1 MYCTHFGFRFPPF
14 RLTPNAEVFFEGAG
28 RGAAVEAL
36 MHGIDHGDG
45 VLQVVGAPGSG
56 RTALCRV
63 VQARLSG
70 RTPCAC
76 LPDPRLTPHQAMHA
90 IARSLGI
97 GDGQGGDAGARLQRH
112 LRACMQA
119 GTHVVILIEEA
130 QDMPV
135 PTLEAIRL
143 LCNLDTATQK
153 AARPV
158 LFGTRELDALLARH
172 DSRQLRDR
180 ITQRIELAAL
190 SPAEVADYL
199 ALRLRRAGARE
210 GLVSASAAHAIARA
224 SAGNPMRVNL
234 LADRALMAAFAAD
247 THDVTLRH
255 ARKGIGELAVERDT
269 WWVRMQRWL
278 RGHARANPAL
288 AAGAR

>member
-70 RTPCAC
+70 RSPCAC
-76 LPDPRLTPHQAMHA
+76 LPDPRLTPRQAMHA

-97 GDGQGGDAGARLQRH
+97 GDVQGDAGARLQQH

-119 GTHVVILIEEA
+119 GRHAVILIEEA
-130 QDMPV
+130 QHMPV

-143 LCNLDTATQK
+143 LCNLDTAAQK
-153 AARPV
+153 AARLV
-158 LFGTRELDALLARH
+158 LLGTDELDALLARH
-172 DSRQLRDR
+172 DIRQLRDR
-180 ITQRIELAAL
+180 ITQRVELAAL

-224 SAGNPMRVNL
+224 SAGNPLRVNL
-234 LADRALMAAFAAD
+234 LADRVLMAAFAED
-247 THDVTLRH
+247 MHEVTLRH
-255 ARKGIGELAVERDT
+255 ARKGIDELPVQRDA
-269 WWVRMQRWL
+269 WWMRMQRWL

-288 AAGAR
+288 ATGAR